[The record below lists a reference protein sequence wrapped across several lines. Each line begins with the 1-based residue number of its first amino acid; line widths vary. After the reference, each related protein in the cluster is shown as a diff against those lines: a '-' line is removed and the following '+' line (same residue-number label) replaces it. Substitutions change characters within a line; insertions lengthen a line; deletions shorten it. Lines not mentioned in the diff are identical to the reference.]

1 MESTV
6 GCAKVAKA
14 SQLGKYVIHWHF
26 TKMDLLKKV
35 ITYLVLLN
43 VAETWKKRKKILQK
57 YFKKYLRFVSIV
69 ISTSAT
75 ISRTGMMAWYS
86 YVCSKFSN

>member
-14 SQLGKYVIHWHF
+14 SQLGKYVIHSHF

-43 VAETWKKRKKILQK
+43 VAET
-57 YFKKYLRFVSIV
+57 
-69 ISTSAT
+69 
-75 ISRTGMMAWYS
+75 
-86 YVCSKFSN
+86 